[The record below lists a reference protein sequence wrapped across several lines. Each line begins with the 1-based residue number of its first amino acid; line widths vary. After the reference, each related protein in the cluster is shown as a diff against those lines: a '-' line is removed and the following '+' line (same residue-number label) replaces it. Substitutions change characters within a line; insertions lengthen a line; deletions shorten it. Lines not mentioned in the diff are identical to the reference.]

1 MNKIVF
7 VLGALLISTSAFAS
21 DFRFAYDPGELSTP
35 AKSAAFHARL
45 ENAARDYCV
54 NQHMENGASTEAH
67 LHAHHQHFEQSCV
80 TDLVS
85 KVVERIGDKGLLV
98 YRETQSSSKS

>member
-1 MNKIVF
+1 MKKIAF
-7 VLGALLISTSAFAS
+7 VLGALLISTSVFAS
-21 DFRFAYDPGELSTP
+21 DFRFAYDPSELSTP

-45 ENAARDYCV
+45 ESAARDYCV
-54 NQHMENGASTEAH
+54 DQHMENGGSAEAR

-85 KVVERIGDKGLLV
+85 QVVERIGDKGLVV
-98 YRETQSSSKS
+98 YMETQSSSKS